1 MAREIRPEGGISHA
15 PVHND
20 LQPFLL
26 FFCSFCGKTR
36 HFNVESLGLNYTA

>member
-20 LQPFLL
+20 PQPFL
-26 FFCSFCGKTR
+26 FFFFFAVFVVKQDTSM
-36 HFNVESLGLNYTA
+36 